1 MFTQVEIEKLR
12 ASELKAPQPT
22 SNVLTAFFMASGST
36 VKVALELG
44 RKAIRVELEEGR
56 FNQTTEEIRGFS
68 QGS

>member
-1 MFTQVEIEKLR
+1 
-12 ASELKAPQPT
+12 
-22 SNVLTAFFMASGST
+22 MASGST